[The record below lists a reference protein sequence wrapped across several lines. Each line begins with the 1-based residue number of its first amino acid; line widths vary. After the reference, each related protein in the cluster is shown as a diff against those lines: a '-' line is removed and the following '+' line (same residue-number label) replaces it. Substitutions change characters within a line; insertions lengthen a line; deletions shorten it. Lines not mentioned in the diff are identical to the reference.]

1 MGSMASF
8 NAGDSLAYTAAG
20 AMSQNIYLA
29 ADALGISARYK
40 VSMKADAVRREL
52 RLDAADTPLCIIP
65 IAKR

>member
-29 ADALGISARYK
+29 ADALGISTRYM
-40 VSMKADAVRREL
+40 VSMKTDAVIKEL
-52 RLDAADTPLCIIP
+52 RLDAADTPICIMP